1 MPFVQRVVEPRFL
14 SRTSLRDEDGKPKV
28 TDEELQ
34 AVTNCTLSNA
44 LRQLASLV
52 LLAEDIFSELTTQL
66 QDITER
72 SKLAQ
77 TKIEKI
83 GEIVEKYDPKK
94 VPVPE
99 GSLSDFAV
107 RKVHYT
113 ASNPLK
119 KGLFTPDTRPASLRN
134 MYEKAT
140 TDRLSASIL
149 DQLRKDSQYSP
160 FLLCTPVLSS
170 KRRRIYQ
177 KVDVDIE
184 THIPSVVEHLRKW
197 TSKEAVGDVT
207 ALPDASM
214 RIASCVTLTPDE
226 LSEVGSGDDEP
237 IDHRLPSPEEQLRVI
252 ASKFPPEVVAID
264 TSGKFFDRMCS
275 SRKSLHI
282 EPTGET
288 DTVKR
293 RTRTRKPRG
302 KRRNTISGTDQKE
315 LREAIAGDTSI
326 AAATEEIEDNTV
338 IRSRSSDLLKKSPI
352 DPVAKK
358 GHFNSLKQWGKNR
371 LKMIGRSPSASRDSF
386 KDSLKTEKVKD
397 SKSQTSQEDNVTQET
412 VTMRKKRPGEEDRRT
427 HQRCASYSSSEKSI
441 GVPSSVPTTATINSG
456 VKLRGTAAQRRL
468 RRAGVREEPHSSS
481 GNWSASSESGRTS
494 IGSEITTT
502 TVPPKSTTSA
512 ATSNNSLNLH
522 HGPPS
527 SIISRRRFLNTSGSG
542 SVTSEGTLTP
552 DIIHDLHEDLETSSE
567 FSCDTEGYYTSFHMD
582 SGLKTLKEE
591 EVCPSTP
598 LHTSNALSNS
608 SNSQTLTAENEYELF
623 GKGSTSTTTS
633 SAGTVCTTLMAA
645 GSDRSLVIGPT
656 VPERKSSLS
665 KMMRSRNNN
674 IHSANASLDRSSN
687 SSFSK
692 SPFSSLK
699 YKPVSHSFT
708 EKPIYNHSSPDINE
722 VTTSTITITTNI
734 GNRREITAVAEVHTE
749 TELECAKKST
759 GTSSPD
765 SGHNTSSSP
774 IEDSVS
780 SAHGKNS
787 LSEQD
792 YSESSDLEGTDRI
805 ERIRYKT
812 TINSSRIP
820 SLCVITPTNSDDESE
835 TSNKDSDSGKK
846 YEFDKPVDTV
856 LKKCASRPKLELPS
870 EERPKEVKPI
880 TEVTKAVTKPTTQIN
895 LKASLQPFNNLMCKL
910 KGVLP
915 HKLSNKKSPIT
926 KDANLTEEL
935 YDAGDYVTIADVK
948 NNNQKMNL
956 NNRGIYGNND
966 IVKKNLQTVLSGKL
980 PDTEYVSLNELPN
993 SLSGSKDYLE
1003 HVLDEKPSPV
1013 LEEIQ
1018 RKGAKVTLDS
1028 QGQVIFSSDTLKRRK
1043 GAHTTFEPGPFV
1055 QEINPTTT
1063 IIQRETADI
1072 VKITDET
1079 DFPYEPPSPSS
1090 KPTSPQL
1097 GKLIIKAPIDPEGPV
1112 TTEFVKFPPP
1122 KPSTIITAS
1131 PLTETP
1137 VTSRRESRR
1146 EEETNKHIQELPRVV
1161 EAITRTGAY
1170 VNIHDAEGVSL
1181 SPTKDDL
1188 ADYRHSSADTPY
1200 MNTQQHLIKSQIPA
1214 VNLNALNPTLHRYN
1228 TAHLRGRHGIINYE
1242 NSSRPPKE
1250 QPKFWTLPKRS
1261 VIEQNVPNINT
1272 FEHRSTL
1279 NYPSNTDGKI
1289 QTLNL
1294 QQDMRH
1300 STNDESVRIS
1310 PIDPR
1315 TPGSFKSSTP
1325 SNKETVVDL
1334 STKLL
1339 SPVKSTMTNEE
1350 LYAVIHKSKKKLNI
1364 KDSERAES
1372 PALSTIS
1379 LSPVSSESSLYSKGS
1394 QRHPE
1399 TGYLGDPRT
1408 RMSWSPAEKQHMPMP
1423 TNSIY
1428 AQKEN
1433 LCTDRYGP
1441 VPQTSR
1447 LDFKKLLLQ
1456 HSVKLNTLNPQN
1468 RCNKLSAVEQLKI
1481 SKEKAQIPLTPT
1493 THRTQLNIL
1502 DLSGSP
1508 KTYTHRK
1515 IIKPNPQPPSPGRTS
1530 ALIKDHKNTPKILLS
1545 PKSQWRFSSPRS
1557 DVLSTPIPEAN
1568 NEDDN
1573 SNSSGEKHECSPNNP
1588 PTKTV
1593 PIVTN
1598 QHFGARRNLIPTN
1611 ENIIET
1617 EKDFPGSIHQGVFPL
1632 NSNFGKSN
1640 ISSHAETIQAK
1651 RAEFFNFPPEASPP
1665 KLSSFKMPA
1674 ASSSSKS
1681 RSKSSPERG
1690 KTSPTT
1696 LETAL

>member
-1 MPFVQRVVEPRFL
+1 MPFVQRVVEPRYL
-14 SRTSLRDEDGKPKV
+14 SRTSLRDENGKPRI

-52 LLAEDIFSELTTQL
+52 LLAEDIFSELTSQL
-66 QDITER
+66 QGITER
-72 SKLAQ
+72 SKVAQ
-77 TKIEKI
+77 VKIEKI
-83 GEIVEKYDPKK
+83 NEIVENYDPKK

-99 GSLSDFAV
+99 GSLSDFAA
-107 RKVHYT
+107 RKIHYT

-119 KGLFTPDTRPASLRN
+119 KGLFTPDTRPPSLRN
-134 MYEKAT
+134 MYERAT

-160 FLLCTPVLSS
+160 YLLCTPVLGA

-177 KVDVDIE
+177 KVDVEIE

-197 TSKEAVGDVT
+197 TSKEAIGDVT
-207 ALPDASM
+207 ALPDASV
-214 RIASCVTLTPDE
+214 RIASSVTLTPDE
-226 LSEVGSGDDEP
+226 LSECGSGDDEP
-237 IDHRLPSPEEQLRVI
+237 IDHRLPSPDEQLRVI

-275 SRKSLHI
+275 SRKSLLVESI
-282 EPTGET
+282 GET

-315 LREAIAGDTSI
+315 LREAIAGDTSN
-326 AAATEEIEDNTV
+326 AVASEEIEDSTV

-352 DPVAKK
+352 DPVTKK
-358 GHFNSLKQWGKNR
+358 SHFNSLKQWGKNR

-386 KDSLKTEKVKD
+386 KDTSKTDKIRE
-397 SKSQTSQEDNVTQET
+397 SKSPIREDDCQVQET
-412 VTMRKKRPGEEDRRT
+412 VTMRKKRNGEEDRRS

-441 GVPSSVPTTATINSG
+441 GIPVSLPTTATINAG
-456 VKLRGTAAQRRL
+456 VKLRATSTQRRM
-468 RRAGVREEPHSSS
+468 RRSGIGKDEPHSSS

-502 TVPPKSTTSA
+502 TVPPKSSTSA

-522 HGPPS
+522 GHGPPS

-591 EVCPSTP
+591 EISPSTP

-608 SNSQTLTAENEYELF
+608 SNSHTLTAENEYELF

-656 VPERKSSLS
+656 VPERKSSLT
-665 KMMRSRNNN
+665 KFNRIRSNN
-674 IHSANASLDRSSN
+674 IHSANASLERSMS
-687 SSFSK
+687 SSFTK
-692 SPFSSLK
+692 SPYSSLRHNSLRPFNDK
-699 YKPVSHSFT
+699 Q
-708 EKPIYNHSSPDINE
+708 INNHSSPEINT
-722 VTTSTITITTNI
+722 VPTSTITITSNV
-734 GNRREITAVAEVHTE
+734 GKHREITAVAEIHTE
-749 TELECAKKST
+749 TDFESAKKST

-835 TSNKDSDSGKK
+835 SSSKSETEKK
-846 YEFDKPVDTV
+846 MDPKNPDETTNVKLIT
-856 LKKCASRPKLELPS
+856 RPKLELPIDA
-870 EERPKEVKPI
+870 KPI
-880 TEVTKAVTKPTTQIN
+880 ENNKTNKQSPQIN
-895 LKASLQPFNNLMCKL
+895 LKPFNNLMCKL

-915 HKLSNKKSPIT
+915 HKLSNKKSPT
-926 KDANLTEEL
+926 VKEPESEEVL
-935 YDAGDYVTIADVK
+935 FDSGDYVTIADVK
-948 NNNQKMNL
+948 NNNQKVNL
-956 NNRGIYGNND
+956 NRGIYGNSD
-966 IVKKNLQTVLSGKL
+966 IIGKNLQTVLSGKL
-980 PDTEYVSLNELPN
+980 PETEYVSLNELPN
-993 SLSGSKDYLE
+993 YLNESKDFLDNSIDE
-1003 HVLDEKPSPV
+1003 HPSPA

-1018 RKGAKVTLDS
+1018 KKGAKVTLDS
-1028 QGQVIFSSDTLKRRK
+1028 QGQVIYSSDTLKRRK

-1055 QEINPTTT
+1055 QEINPTTS
-1063 IIQRETADI
+1063 IIQPEMADV
-1072 VKITDET
+1072 VKIADET
-1079 DFPYEPPSPSS
+1079 DFPYEPPPSYTN

-1097 GKLIIKAPIDPEGPV
+1097 GKMIIKAPVEPDGPV
-1112 TTEFVKFPPP
+1112 TTEYIALPSP
-1122 KPSTIITAS
+1122 KPSTIITAT
-1131 PLTETP
+1131 PLTDSVLTKQP
-1137 VTSRRESRR
+1137 
-1146 EEETNKHIQELPRVV
+1146 TNNINDLPRVV
-1161 EAITRTGAY
+1161 EVITRTGAY

-1181 SPTKDDL
+1181 SPTKDDS
-1188 ADYRHSSADTPY
+1188 ADYRRSSADKPLTNASHTVGTEKGP
-1200 MNTQQHLIKSQIPA
+1200 TID
-1214 VNLNALNPTLHRYN
+1214 LNALNPTLYKYH
-1228 TAHLRGRHGIINYE
+1228 TAHLRGKHGVVNYE
-1242 NSSRPPKE
+1242 TSSNP
-1250 QPKFWTLPKRS
+1250 QPGSKFWTLPSR
-1261 VIEQNVPNINT
+1261 NT
-1272 FEHRSTL
+1272 LEYNASRLNCPPAKTDPHRVGSRVA
-1279 NYPSNTDGKI
+1279 K
-1289 QTLNL
+1289 
-1294 QQDMRH
+1294 
-1300 STNDESVRIS
+1300 TNDYSIKIS

-1315 TPGSFKSSTP
+1315 TTGSFKSSTP
-1325 SNKETVVDL
+1325 SNKENVIDL
-1334 STKLL
+1334 STKLI

-1364 KDSERAES
+1364 RDAPERAES

-1379 LSPVSSESSLYSKGS
+1379 LSPVSSETSLYTKGS
-1394 QRHPE
+1394 QKHPE
-1399 TGYLGDPRT
+1399 TGYLGDPRS
-1408 RMSWSPAEKQHMPMP
+1408 RMSWSPADKLYTPSPAQAAYAFQKQES
-1423 TNSIY
+1423 TC
-1428 AQKEN
+1428 A
-1433 LCTDRYGP
+1433 DRYGP
-1441 VPQTSR
+1441 IPQTSR

-1456 HSVKLNTLNPQN
+1456 HSVKLNTLNPQTKS
-1468 RCNKLSAVEQLKI
+1468 NKLSAVEQLKL
-1481 SKEKAQIPLTPT
+1481 SKEKVQLPSIPMQSTNKS
-1493 THRTQLNIL
+1493 HVNIL

-1515 IIKPNPQPPSPGRTS
+1515 VIKANPQPASPGRTG
-1530 ALIKDHKNTPKILLS
+1530 AIIKEHKNSPKILLS

-1557 DVLSTPIPEAN
+1557 DVLSTPIPEAY
-1568 NEDDN
+1568 NEDEH
-1573 SNSSGEKHECSPNNP
+1573 SNSSGEKHEVSPIS
-1588 PTKTV
+1588 PTKTI
-1593 PIVTN
+1593 PIVTNQLN
-1598 QHFGARRNLIPTN
+1598 QHFGARRNLIPIN
-1611 ENIIET
+1611 ENIYET
-1617 EKDFPGSIHQGVFPL
+1617 ENDAQSLIDQGVFPL
-1632 NSNFGKSN
+1632 SADFAKSHGL
-1640 ISSHAETIQAK
+1640 SRSEMMQAK
-1651 RAEFFNFPPEASPP
+1651 RAEFFNRSPESSPP
-1665 KLSSFKMPA
+1665 KFTSFRSPTTA
-1674 ASSSSKS
+1674 GPSTANS
-1681 RSKSSPERG
+1681 RSKSSPDRG
-1690 KTSPTT
+1690 KVSPTT

>member
-1 MPFVQRVVEPRFL
+1 MPFVQRVVEPKFL
-14 SRTSLRDEDGKPKV
+14 SRTSLRDEDGRPKV

-52 LLAEDIFSELTTQL
+52 LLAEDIFSELTAQL
-66 QDITER
+66 QGITER
-72 SKLAQ
+72 SKVAQ
-77 TKIEKI
+77 AKIEAI
-83 GEIVEKYDPKK
+83 NGVVEKYDPKK

-99 GSLSDFAV
+99 GSLSNFAL

-113 ASNPLK
+113 ASHPLK
-119 KGLFTPDTRPASLRN
+119 KELFTPDTRPTSLRN
-134 MYEKAT
+134 LYEKAT

-149 DQLRKDSQYSP
+149 DQLRKDSQHSP
-160 FLLCTPVLSS
+160 YLLCTPVLST

-177 KVDVDIE
+177 KVDVEIE

-214 RIASCVTLTPDE
+214 RIQSSVTLTPDE
-226 LSEVGSGDDEP
+226 LSECGSGDDEP

-252 ASKFPPEVVAID
+252 ASKFPPEMVAID
-264 TSGKFFDRMCS
+264 TSGRFFDRMSS
-275 SRKSLHI
+275 SRKSLHL
-282 EPTGET
+282 ESVTGET

-315 LREAIAGDTSI
+315 LREAIAGDTSN
-326 AAATEEIEDNTV
+326 AAASEEIEDSTV

-352 DPVAKK
+352 DPVTKK
-358 GHFNSLKQWGKNR
+358 GHFNTLKEWGRSR

-386 KDSLKTEKVKD
+386 KDSMKVDKKD
-397 SKSQTSQEDNVTQET
+397 TKSPTRQEDKEVQET
-412 VTMRKKRPGEEDRRT
+412 VTMRKKRQGDEDRRT
-427 HQRCASYSSSEKSI
+427 NQRCASYSSSEKSI
-441 GVPSSVPTTATINSG
+441 GLPAAQTTATINVG
-456 VKLRGTAAQRRL
+456 VKLRGTSAQRRQ
-468 RRAGVREEPHSSS
+468 RRSAIGKDEPHSSS

-494 IGSEITTT
+494 IGSEITST
-502 TVPPKSTTSA
+502 TVPPRSSTSA
-512 ATSNNSLNLH
+512 ATSNNSLNFH

-591 EVCPSTP
+591 EISPSTP
-598 LHTSNALSNS
+598 MHISNALSNS
-608 SNSQTLTAENEYELF
+608 TGSQTAENEYELF

-645 GSDRSLVIGPT
+645 GSDRSLVIGPK
-656 VPERKSSLS
+656 VPERKSSLT
-665 KMMRSRNNN
+665 KLNRGRSNN
-674 IHSANASLDRSSN
+674 IHSANASLDRSVS

-692 SPFSSLK
+692 SPYSSLR
-699 YKPVSHSFT
+699 YNPSRSYT
-708 EKPIYNHSSPDINE
+708 EKAMYNHSSPEINQ
-722 VTTSTITITTNI
+722 VPTSTITITRNI
-734 GNRREITAVAEVHTE
+734 GNNREMTAVAEIHTE
-749 TELECAKKST
+749 TDIESAKKST

-835 TSNKDSDSGKK
+835 TSNKEVDICKK
-846 YEFDKPVDTV
+846 QDAEKEGTF
-856 LKKCASRPKLELPS
+856 KKSNSRPKLDLPV
-870 EERPKEVKPI
+870 EEKPKEPKHITDLTKSSKPH
-880 TEVTKAVTKPTTQIN
+880 TQIN
-895 LKASLQPFNNLMCKL
+895 LKPFNNLMCKL

-915 HKLSNKKSPIT
+915 AKLSNKKSPVP
-926 KDANLTEEL
+926 KESNLSDNI
-935 YDAGDYVTIADVK
+935 YDSGDYVTIADVK
-948 NNNQKMNL
+948 NNNQKVCL
-956 NNRGIYGNND
+956 NKGIYGSTD
-966 IVKKNLQTVLSGKL
+966 MVRKNLQTVLSGKL
-980 PDTEYVSLNELPN
+980 PETEYVSLNELPN
-993 SLSGSKDYLE
+993 CLSESKDFLE
-1003 HVLDEKPSPV
+1003 HGLHETLTPA
-1013 LEEIQ
+1013 LENFQ
-1018 RKGAKVTLDS
+1018 KKGAKVTLDS
-1028 QGQVIFSSDTLKRRK
+1028 QGQVIYSSDTLKRRK

-1055 QEINPTTT
+1055 QEVTATTPVV
-1063 IIQRETADI
+1063 QREMADVVQI
-1072 VKITDET
+1072 SDET
-1079 DFPYEPPSPSS
+1079 DFPYEPPPPAS

-1097 GKLIIKAPIDPEGPV
+1097 GKVIIKAPTLPDGPV
-1112 TTEFVKFPPP
+1112 TTEFVTLPAP
-1122 KPSTIITAS
+1122 KPSTIITAT
-1131 PLTETP
+1131 PVTETP
-1137 VTSRRESRR
+1137 T
-1146 EEETNKHIQELPRVV
+1146 TPTTQHPPKAIFKNPQDIPRVV
-1161 EAITRTGAY
+1161 EVIPRPGAY

-1188 ADYRHSSADTPY
+1188 ADCRHSSADKPY
-1200 MNTQQHLIKSQIPA
+1200 SNPPLTLVQKGQRVEFNTI
-1214 VNLNALNPTLHRYN
+1214 NPTTYKYQ
-1228 TAHLRGRHGIINYE
+1228 TAHLRGKHGVVNYE
-1242 NSSRPPKE
+1242 NPAN
-1250 QPKFWTLPKRS
+1250 QPVREEPVFWTLPKRS
-1261 VIEQNVPNINT
+1261 
-1272 FEHRSTL
+1272 TL
-1279 NYPSNTDGKI
+1279 EPSARRPITDARTIFNYPPNVATASSRLTEKPANSQPI
-1289 QTLNL
+1289 QPS
-1294 QQDMRH
+1294 DD
-1300 STNDESVRIS
+1300 SIRIS

-1315 TPGSFKSSTP
+1315 TTGSFKSSTP
-1325 SNKETVVDL
+1325 SSKENVVDL
-1334 STKLL
+1334 SSKLL

-1364 KDSERAES
+1364 RDGAERSES
-1372 PALSTIS
+1372 PALSTTS
-1379 LSPVSSESSLYSKGS
+1379 LSPVNSETSLYLKGN

-1399 TGYLGDPRT
+1399 TGYLGDPRN
-1408 RMSWSPAEKQHMPMP
+1408 RNSWSPAERQHVMAAPSRGYVVQKQD
-1423 TNSIY
+1423 TTC
-1428 AQKEN
+1428 A
-1433 LCTDRYGP
+1433 DRHGP

-1456 HSVKLNTLNPQN
+1456 HSVKLNTLNPQSKS
-1468 RCNKLSAVEQLKI
+1468 NKLSAVEQLKL
-1481 SKEKAQIPLTPT
+1481 SKEKTELLPAPT
-1493 THRTQLNIL
+1493 NRSKINIL

-1508 KTYTHRK
+1508 KTYTQRK
-1515 IIKPNPQPPSPGRTS
+1515 IIKPQPQPASPGRTN
-1530 ALIKDHKNTPKILLS
+1530 ALIKEHKNSTKILLS

-1568 NEDDN
+1568 NEDEN
-1573 SNSSGEKHECSPNNP
+1573 SNSSAEKHDSSPNNVP
-1588 PTKTV
+1588 CKTV

-1598 QHFGARRNLIPTN
+1598 QHFGARRNLIPIN
-1611 ENIIET
+1611 ENTLEADN
-1617 EKDFPGSIHQGVFPL
+1617 DFLEPADHGVFPID
-1632 NSNFGKSN
+1632 SDFGKLHGLSRT
-1640 ISSHAETIQAK
+1640 ELLQAK
-1651 RAEFFNFPPEASPP
+1651 RAEFFSSPPESSPP
-1665 KLSSFKMPA
+1665 KFTSFKSPTA
-1674 ASSSSKS
+1674 EAPST

>member
-1 MPFVQRVVEPRFL
+1 MPFVQRVVEPKFL
-14 SRTSLRDEDGKPKV
+14 SRTSLRDDDGKPRV

-52 LLAEDIFSELTTQL
+52 LLAEDIFIELTTQL
-66 QDITER
+66 QGITER

-83 GEIVEKYDPKK
+83 SEIVEQYDPKK

-113 ASNPLK
+113 ATNPLK

-134 MYEKAT
+134 LYEKAT

-160 FLLCTPVLSS
+160 YLLCTPVLGS
-170 KRRRIYQ
+170 KRRRVYH

-197 TSKEAVGDVT
+197 TSKEAVGEVT

-226 LSEVGSGDDEP
+226 LSDVGSGDDEP

-275 SRKSLHI
+275 SRKSLQL
-282 EPTGET
+282 EAVET

-315 LREAIAGDTSI
+315 LREAIAGDTSN
-326 AAATEEIEDNTV
+326 AAAAEENEDNTV
-338 IRSRSSDLLKKSPI
+338 VRSRSSDLLKKSPI
-352 DPVAKK
+352 DPIAKK

-386 KDSLKTEKVKD
+386 KDSSKIEKSKE
-397 SKSQTSQEDNVTQET
+397 SKSPIGQEDNMAQET
-412 VTMRKKRPGEEDRRT
+412 VTLRKKRPGEEDRRT

-441 GVPSSVPTTATINSG
+441 GVPSSLPTTATISCG
-456 VKLRGTAAQRRL
+456 VKLRVSAGQRRV
-468 RRAGVREEPHSSS
+468 RRMVRDEPQSSS
-481 GNWSASSESGRTS
+481 GNWSASSESGRAS
-494 IGSEITTT
+494 SGSELTA
-502 TVPPKSTTSA
+502 STA
-512 ATSNNSLNLH
+512 
-522 HGPPS
+522 PPS
-527 SIISRRRFLNTSGSG
+527 SVISRRRFLNTSGSG

-591 EVCPSTP
+591 EACPSTP

-656 VPERKSSLS
+656 VPERKSSLT
-665 KMMRSRNNN
+665 KMMRVRSNN
-674 IHSANASLDRSSN
+674 IHSANASLDRSLN

-699 YKPVSHSFT
+699 YNPISHSFT
-708 EKPIYNHSSPDINE
+708 EKPMYNNSSPEISE
-722 VTTSTITITTNI
+722 MPKSIITITRNV
-734 GNRREITAVAEVHTE
+734 GNHREITAVAEVHTE
-749 TELECAKKST
+749 TELESAKKST

-835 TSNKDSDSGKK
+835 TINRNSESGKK
-846 YEFDKPVDTV
+846 YDFDKSVDTA
-856 LKKCASRPKLELPS
+856 LKKCASRPKLELPI
-870 EERPKEVKPI
+870 EERPKEVKTSI
-880 TEVTKAVTKPTTQIN
+880 EATKAPNKPATQIN
-895 LKASLQPFNNLMCKL
+895 LKSSLHPFNNLMCKL

-915 HKLSNKKSPIT
+915 HKLSNKKSPST
-926 KDANLTEEL
+926 KEANLAEEL

-948 NNNQKMNL
+948 NNNQKINL
-956 NNRGIYGNND
+956 NNRSIYGNND

-980 PDTEYVSLNELPN
+980 ADTEYVSLNELPN

-1003 HVLDEKPSPV
+1003 HVLEEKSSPA
-1013 LEEIQ
+1013 LEDIQ

-1028 QGQVIFSSDTLKRRK
+1028 QGQVIYSSDTLKRRK

-1055 QEINPTTT
+1055 QEIKPTTT
-1063 IIQRETADI
+1063 IIQRENAD
-1072 VKITDET
+1072 VVRITDET
-1079 DFPYEPPSPSS
+1079 DFPYEPPPPSS

-1097 GKLIIKAPIDPEGPV
+1097 GKLIIKAPIDPNGPI
-1112 TTEFVKFPPP
+1112 TTEFLSFPPP

-1137 VTSRRESRR
+1137 VSTRQPANAATKPS
-1146 EEETNKHIQELPRVV
+1146 QDLPRVV

-1188 ADYRHSSADTPY
+1188 ADYRHSSADKPY
-1200 MNTQQHLIKSQIPA
+1200 VNTQQNVTKDKIPA
-1214 VNLNALNPTLHRYN
+1214 LDLNALNPTLHRYH
-1228 TAHLRGRHGIINYE
+1228 TAHLRGRHGIVNYE
-1242 NSSRPPKE
+1242 NSTRPPKE
-1250 QPKFWTLPKRS
+1250 HTKFWTLPKRS
-1261 VIEQNVPNINT
+1261 TAEPNTPNLNT
-1272 FEHRSTL
+1272 SEKRSTL
-1279 NYPSNTDGKI
+1279 NYPPKTDVKI
-1289 QTLNL
+1289 SSL
-1294 QQDMRH
+1294 DRRH
-1300 STNDESVRIS
+1300 PTNEESIRIS

-1315 TPGSFKSSTP
+1315 TPGPFKSSTP
-1325 SNKETVVDL
+1325 SNKEAVVDL

-1339 SPVKSTMTNEE
+1339 SPVKSKMTNEE

-1364 KDSERAES
+1364 KESERCAS

-1379 LSPVSSESSLYSKGS
+1379 LSPVSSESSLYTKAS

-1399 TGYLGDPRT
+1399 TGYLGDPRN
-1408 RMSWSPAEKQHMPMP
+1408 RMSWSPAEKQNITLLPSS
-1423 TNSIY
+1423 NY
-1428 AQKEN
+1428 AQKDN

-1456 HSVKLNTLNPQN
+1456 HSVKLNTLNPQTKS
-1468 RCNKLSAVEQLKI
+1468 NKLSAVEQLKI
-1481 SKEKAQIPLTPT
+1481 SKDKANIPLTPT

-1515 IIKPNPQPPSPGRTS
+1515 VIKSNPQPPSPGRTS
-1530 ALIKDHKNTPKILLS
+1530 ALIKEHKNTPKILLS

-1557 DVLSTPIPEAN
+1557 DVLSSPIPEAN

-1573 SNSSGEKHECSPNNP
+1573 SNSSGEKHDSSPINP
-1588 PTKTV
+1588 SPKTV

-1598 QHFGARRNLIPTN
+1598 HHFGARRNLIPIN
-1611 ENIIET
+1611 EGTVASENN
-1617 EKDFPGSIHQGVFPL
+1617 FPISSDQGVFPL
-1632 NSNFGKSN
+1632 NSDLGKPYMLSRSE
-1640 ISSHAETIQAK
+1640 IMQAK
-1651 RAEFFNFPPEASPP
+1651 RAEFFNTSPEASPP
-1665 KLSSFKMPA
+1665 KLSSFKMPTA
-1674 ASSSSKS
+1674 GPSSES

-1690 KTSPTT
+1690 NSSPTT

>member
-1 MPFVQRVVEPRFL
+1 MPFVQRVVEPKYL
-14 SRTSLRDEDGKPKV
+14 SRTSLRDEDGNPRV
-28 TDEELQ
+28 SDEELQ

-52 LLAEDIFSELTTQL
+52 LLAEDIFSELTGQL
-66 QDITER
+66 HGITER
-72 SKLAQ
+72 SKLAHA
-77 TKIEKI
+77 KIEKI
-83 GEIVEKYDPKK
+83 SEIVQKYDPKK

-113 ASNPLK
+113 VSNPLK
-119 KGLFTPDTRPASLRN
+119 KNLFTADTRPPCLRN
-134 MYEKAT
+134 MYEKACS
-140 TDRLSASIL
+140 DRLSNSIL
-149 DQLRKDSQYSP
+149 DQLRRDAQHSP
-160 FLLCTPVLSS
+160 YLLCTPILST
-170 KRRRIYQ
+170 KRRRLYQ
-177 KVDVDIE
+177 KVDVEIE

-197 TSKEAVGDVT
+197 TSKEAIGDVT

-214 RIASCVTLTPDE
+214 RISSGVTLTLDE
-226 LSEVGSGDDEP
+226 LSECGSGDDEP

-252 ASKFPPEVVAID
+252 ASKFPPELVAID

-275 SRKSLHI
+275 SRKSLVI
-282 EPTGET
+282 ENGAGET

-293 RTRTRKPRG
+293 RTRSRKPRG

-315 LREAIAGDTSI
+315 LREAIAGDSSN
-326 AAATEEIEDNTV
+326 AAASEEIEDNTV
-338 IRSRSSDLLKKSPI
+338 VRSRSSDLLKKSPI
-352 DPVAKK
+352 DPVTKK
-358 GHFNSLKQWGKNR
+358 GHFNTLKQWGKNR
-371 LKMIGRSPSASRDSF
+371 LRMIGRSPSASRDSC
-386 KDSLKTEKVKD
+386 KDILKSEKSKD
-397 SKSQTSQEDNVTQET
+397 TKSPSKPEDTQIQET
-412 VTMRKKRPGEEDRRT
+412 VTMRKKRQSEEDRRT

-441 GVPSSVPTTATINSG
+441 ALASAVQTTATINIG
-456 VKLRGTAAQRRL
+456 VKLRGTSAQRRL
-468 RRAGVREEPHSSS
+468 RRSGIGKDEPNSSS

-512 ATSNNSLNLH
+512 ATSNNSLNFH

-527 SIISRRRFLNTSGSG
+527 SIISRRKFLNTSGSG

-591 EVCPSTP
+591 EISPCTP
-598 LHTSNALSNS
+598 MHTSNALSNS
-608 SNSQTLTAENEYELF
+608 SNSQNMTAENEYELF

-645 GSDRSLVIGPT
+645 GSDRSLGPI

-665 KMMRSRNNN
+665 KINRSRGSS
-674 IHSANASLDRSSN
+674 IQSANASLDRSLN

-699 YKPVSHSFT
+699 YPLRSYTDKQVC
-708 EKPIYNHSSPDINE
+708 NLSSPEISAP
-722 VTTSTITITTNI
+722 TSTITITRNV
-734 GNRREITAVAEVHTE
+734 GNHSEITAVAEIHTE
-749 TELECAKKST
+749 TDLESAKKST

-820 SLCVITPTNSDDESE
+820 SMCVITPSNSDDESE
-835 TSNKDSDSGKK
+835 TSNKDSESNKQQ
-846 YEFDKPVDTV
+846 DTV
-856 LKKCASRPKLELPS
+856 LETAVKKAGSRPKLDLPI
-870 EERPKEVKPI
+870 EEKPKDVKSP
-880 TEVTKAVTKPTTQIN
+880 TETTKPTGKSTQLN
-895 LKASLQPFNNLMCKL
+895 LRSSLLPLNNLMCKL

-915 HKLSNKKSPIT
+915 HKLSIKKSPAPKEVEPVDSI
-926 KDANLTEEL
+926 

-948 NNNQKMNL
+948 NNNQKASL
-956 NNRGIYGNND
+956 NRGIYGNND
-966 IVKKNLQTVLSGKL
+966 VIRKNLQTVLSGKL

-993 SLSGSKDYLE
+993 CLSETKDYLE
-1003 HVLDEKPSPV
+1003 HALDEKPSPV
-1013 LEEIQ
+1013 LEEIHK
-1018 RKGAKVTLDS
+1018 KGAKVTLDS
-1028 QGQVIFSSDTLKRRK
+1028 HGQVIYSSDTLKRRK

-1055 QEINPTTT
+1055 QEICPTTT
-1063 IIQRETADI
+1063 VIQRETAD
-1072 VKITDET
+1072 VVRVVDET
-1079 DFPYEPPSPSS
+1079 DFPYEPPPPSS

-1097 GKLIIKAPIDPEGPV
+1097 GKMIIRAPIVPDGPV
-1112 TTEFVKFPPP
+1112 TTEFITLPPP
-1122 KPSTIITAS
+1122 KPSTIITAT
-1131 PLTETP
+1131 PITETP
-1137 VTSRRESRR
+1137 TLSSPTPVVTKPHD
-1146 EEETNKHIQELPRVV
+1146 TQDHQDLPRVV

-1188 ADYRHSSADTPY
+1188 ADYRHSSADNPY
-1200 MNTQQHLIKSQIPA
+1200 LNIPQ
-1214 VNLNALNPTLHRYN
+1214 NLVQKRPTVDFNAINPTLHRHH
-1228 TAHLRGRHGIINYE
+1228 TAHLRGRHGIVNYE
-1242 NSSRPPKE
+1242 NPSRQNE

-1261 VIEQNVPNINT
+1261 AFEQTVPKPLT
-1272 FEHRSTL
+1272 DLKTVH
-1279 NYPSNTDGKI
+1279 YPTKPFMPTDQPVTI
-1289 QTLNL
+1289 QE
-1294 QQDMRH
+1294 D
-1300 STNDESVRIS
+1300 SIRIS

-1315 TPGSFKSSTP
+1315 TAGPFKSSTP
-1325 SNKETVVDL
+1325 SNKDSVVDL
-1334 STKLL
+1334 SARML

-1364 KDSERAES
+1364 KDSAERAES
-1372 PALSTIS
+1372 PALSSIS
-1379 LSPVSSESSLYSKGS
+1379 LSPVGSETSLYLKGT

-1399 TGYLGDPRT
+1399 TGYLGDPRS
-1408 RMSWSPAEKQHMPMP
+1408 RMSWSPADKQNVPMFATGP
-1423 TNSIY
+1423 AV
-1428 AQKEN
+1428 AQQKQET
-1433 LCTDRYGP
+1433 CADRHGP

-1468 RCNKLSAVEQLKI
+1468 MTSKLSAVEQLKL
-1481 SKEKAQIPLTPT
+1481 SKDK
-1493 THRTQLNIL
+1493 TQPQASAVNRSQVNIL

-1515 IIKPNPQPPSPGRTS
+1515 VIKTNPQPASPGRTS

-1545 PKSQWRFSSPRS
+1545 PKSQWRFASPRS

-1568 NEDDN
+1568 NEDE
-1573 SNSSGEKHECSPNNP
+1573 SNSSGEKRDTSPNP
-1588 PTKTV
+1588 PSKTI

-1598 QHFGARRNLIPTN
+1598 QHFGARRNLIP
-1611 ENIIET
+1611 IK
-1617 EKDFPGSIHQGVFPL
+1617 EKNFGADTDFHDDRFDRGIFPL
-1632 NSNFGKSN
+1632 NTGLSRSE
-1640 ISSHAETIQAK
+1640 IMQAK
-1651 RAEFFNFPPEASPP
+1651 RAEFFNSPPEASPP
-1665 KLSSFKMPA
+1665 KFTSFKNTSTAGP
-1674 ASSSSKS
+1674 SGL
-1681 RSKSSPERG
+1681 RSKISPEKRN
-1690 KTSPTT
+1690 TSPTT